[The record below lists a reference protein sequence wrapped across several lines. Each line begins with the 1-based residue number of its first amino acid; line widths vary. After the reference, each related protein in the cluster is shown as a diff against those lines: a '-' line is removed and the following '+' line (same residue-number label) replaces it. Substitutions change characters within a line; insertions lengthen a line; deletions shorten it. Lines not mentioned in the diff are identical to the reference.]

1 MPILMSFIDSG
12 LTEYYR
18 VYFITTFQ
26 TITAQALQKEIV
38 LKNTIFAIVCSYFCF
53 FNQLSDSL

>member
-18 VYFITTFQ
+18 VYFITIFQ

-38 LKNTIFAIVCSYFCF
+38 LKNTIFLFFSINYLIVYDLG
-53 FNQLSDSL
+53 NGL